1 MISEDFALSNCSYIR
16 TCPSNCF
23 QNKASARAERFTAI
37 FLMISS
43 VCEAQLSDRV
53 VSDLAF
59 KKKLVLAM
67 KANAQ
72 DVDQA
77 CKG

>member
-1 MISEDFALSNCSYIR
+1 
-16 TCPSNCF
+16 
-23 QNKASARAERFTAI
+23 
-37 FLMISS
+37 MISS